1 MQNLTASHVSDRDE
15 YLHFISLESSLGFAL
30 TAVSP
35 RGICEELER
44 ELRRESAAQSTAYS
58 DFGLE
63 GIGAQTVKA
72 IETPQL
78 GVSLP
83 LDLQGTPLQISVW
96 RALQAIPIGETV
108 RYEEIARRI
117 GASNAVDSVLQ
128 ACLDNKIAV
137 AIPCHRV
144 VGNHGEFGEYRSG
157 WKRERAA
164 RSRSSSLNA
173 ECGAKAA
180 HIISN
185 LTYEP

>member
-1 MQNLTASHVSDRDE
+1 VQNLTASHVSDRDE

-35 RGICEELER
+35 RGICAILMGDTREELER
-44 ELRRESAAQSTAYS
+44 ELRREFPAQSPAYS

-83 LDLQGTPLQISVW
+83 LDLQGTPMQISVW
-96 RALQAIPIGETV
+96 QALQAIPIGETAT
-108 RYEEIARRI
+108 YEEIARRI
-117 GASNAVDSVLQ
+117 GASNAVASVLQ
-128 ACLDNKIAV
+128 ACLHNKIAV

-144 VGNHGEFGEYRSG
+144 MGILPEVLEGPLQRGRLEKDERGSE
-157 WKRERAA
+157 RE
-164 RSRSSSLNA
+164 
-173 ECGAKAA
+173 GD
-180 HIISN
+180 
-185 LTYEP
+185 

>member
-1 MQNLTASHVSDRDE
+1 MLRTGGPRLPSDRRLRLCHAKSNCIPSE
-15 YLHFISLESSLGFAL
+15 RPQ
-30 TAVSP
+30 SP
-35 RGICEELER
+35 
-44 ELRRESAAQSTAYS
+44 AYS

-96 RALQAIPIGETV
+96 QALQAIPIGKTA

-117 GASNAVDSVLQ
+117 GASNAVVSVLQ

-144 VGNHGEFGEYRSG
+144 MGNHGEFGEYRWG
-157 WKRERAA
+157 WKRKRALVD
-164 RSRSSSLNA
+164 R
-173 ECGAKAA
+173 GA
-180 HIISN
+180 
-185 LTYEP
+185 YR

>member
-15 YLHFISLESSLGFAL
+15 YLHFISLESSLGFPL

-35 RGICEELER
+35 RGICAILMGDTREELER

-63 GIGAQTVKA
+63 GIGAQTVKT

-96 RALQAIPIGETV
+96 QALQAIPIGETAT
-108 RYEEIARRI
+108 YEEIARRHPGVI
-117 GASNAVDSVLQ
+117 RTAHHERNRGKGAAVRVEQVLRLAQKFVRLGKERGCLRLHRSMPSARISCISGVRSV
-128 ACLDNKIAV
+128 
-137 AIPCHRV
+137 
-144 VGNHGEFGEYRSG
+144 
-157 WKRERAA
+157 
-164 RSRSSSLNA
+164 
-173 ECGAKAA
+173 
-180 HIISN
+180 
-185 LTYEP
+185 